1 MTPLVSAATDNAE
14 CGYSLLFYSLSATEE
29 KRKLYLH
36 ALGTVT
42 RQSRATDAP
51 ITAALTKAKDFAAL
65 SKALTDKVLIV
76 KQKPA
81 LAVEGLLALVVLT
94 NLAAVSEDVSGKLQQ
109 DKVWEFSLGNT
120 DSFLVANEYELVD
133 KLDERSMLSLMDL
146 LSVLIIR
153 HLTRVSA
160 HRHICDLVIVTL
172 LKQQKLSKKSRVE
185 LLKTIEGAVA
195 QSRHI
200 SPVLLESATQQ
211 VIKLCKQVD
220 QPLKKS
226 LSTLTEVPH
235 FIVTKV
241 PFKIL
246 GRMVQSITVAQEDA
260 ALTARVLVN
269 ALLLAHHPA
278 IVHVAQHTLWT
289 SIYHKL
295 YQQHYPHEYK
305 LYLEHVDALKTA
317 LFSEQGLV
325 SPHVHMRLAA
335 VSVLHL
341 LASTASRPTG
351 DDDKADADKQRLID
365 SVVQASTALIDPEAW
380 FALKSEDIS
389 VFNTPEGQ
397 LYKQITVADIYKNDP
412 NKRPGAKR
420 EKATQAKGK
429 KEEDWEV
436 QKRLE
441 REKKQQQEEEEKALA
456 VLVEEQRRVEHT
468 TRQQVFALFV
478 RLQAGLLALR
488 YIAAGSK
495 TVANKWLHTQMFSL
509 VPRVFAL
516 SSVSTYADL
525 AGQTL
530 AAFVHTSVPNQ
541 GLAHQ
546 LSRSLLSLS
555 RRTRVLLKDE
565 WLTSLSHTPIF
576 SFYDKREHAVY
587 YTLEDVD
594 VLRTVNQS
602 SAAQSPSG
610 YALLQPVIAALLE
623 GSVDVSQQEGF
634 TAQVQPQ
641 SQALNAI
648 ELHLHHTTSAQTI
661 KLLCYITALAEGSL
675 ADLQQTLTPNERK
688 AQTLLLNFVNHG
700 HKALTAYHLQLLHR
714 SLLHPSSYTRQ
725 SAAQALASGVSKL
738 ASEVFDDQFVAD
750 LWLSR
755 FDAEADIKRVADQN
769 WAAFTT
775 NFSRN
780 LPQNY
785 FAMLSAGLMTGEEST
800 RRMVACGIVG
810 AIELYPESYLSTM
823 QQLFVIFNEHS
834 PSKHEKERAL
844 SAAAA
849 NQSQI
854 IGRVTTKQNVGEP
867 QTPYDWIMWRWG
879 VAETMR
885 QLATLPAT
893 ISKQAEILPQVIT
906 FLIHTALLEE
916 HESDIFQVL
925 MEGGIDLINQQGA
938 VHNGVILP
946 VLQTYLDGP
955 LPTSPQEHQARESVV
970 IFMGTV
976 ARHLG
981 AKDPRRESVTD
992 KLIEVLETPSEP
1004 VQRAISECL
1013 VHLIAGQQDRAEQLI
1028 TRCIGMCIN
1037 GGSYGVRKGGAYGLA
1052 GLVKGLGVAAIKKY
1066 AVTDKLLQDGVE
1078 NKKSHSARQ
1087 GAMFAFEALSRILGR
1102 VFEPYVIHILP
1113 SLLSCFGD
1121 TSAEV
1126 RDATKGAAK
1135 AIMSQLRAHG
1145 VKLVLPALTKALE
1158 DKTWRTKQGAIDLLG
1173 SMAWLQPGQLSTALP
1188 TIVPKLIAQLTDTHP
1203 KVQSAAQNALKAIGS
1218 VIKNPEIQVHV
1229 PLMLKAVDDATPET
1243 MSQVLDAL
1251 LRTNFV
1257 HHIDAP
1263 SLSLLMPIL
1272 DRALTDRS
1280 AEVKTKAAQIVGNMC
1295 QLTEHKDLSP
1305 YLTSMVQQMK
1315 TLVMDPNPTTRS
1327 TAARALGS
1335 LLRGMRDMESTGGE
1349 ISMHQTSNELIAH
1362 LIETI
1367 KAPNLGEVERS
1378 GAAQGIAEVI
1388 GSIEDLEVSM
1398 QQREHTS
1405 DSDEDEDKPA
1415 AQHKEREH
1423 RFEKEL
1429 LPLIMQ
1435 QCRAAKPYMR
1445 QGFVSIFQYL
1455 PDSLGQQLIPYIPT
1469 LLPVVIQALADE
1481 TEPVRD
1487 AALKAGRA
1495 VVNKY
1500 AFTALDTLLP
1510 ILEKGVFDDNWRIR
1524 QSSVQL
1530 LGDLLYLISTA
1541 GNTDDAFARKDLSLM
1556 LQDESRSGILA
1567 ALYMARFDTNAVVRQ
1582 TATYFW
1588 KTIVVNT
1595 PKTLRQIISTLMQ
1608 TIIGCLGSSNDE
1620 KRMVA
1625 SKTLG
1630 DVVDKLGERVL
1641 PQIIPTLEQ
1650 GLQDQTD
1657 SNMHTR
1663 QGVCL
1668 GMAEVINSA
1677 ASLQLPQ
1684 FLDQLMPSLRMVLC
1698 DPLEQVRD
1706 AAGQTFDLMY
1716 RAVGNKAIDDLLP
1729 PLLTQLDSADKTQ
1742 SHLALSGLSQMLR
1755 VRSRVLLP
1763 IIVPKLLTPPITA
1776 FNARALGSVAEVS
1789 GSDLYAHLDTILST
1803 LLAEAG
1809 TEDVLHAAVR
1819 VANSVRED
1827 GHSQL
1832 FAVIT
1837 RLATESSDPQV
1848 RQATASLLAS
1858 YVRESN
1864 ASVTAHL
1871 HGLLIIA
1878 VKLLADAAEPVRAA
1892 AVQALESLTQSAAKD
1907 EASQL
1912 NYVTSMTEIL
1922 DSIADDL
1929 AKSGV
1934 KHLAGLS
1941 LPKALT
1947 QPINVYLQVLRINSS
1962 SARIKACQGIKLM
1975 MQLCEVNALK
1985 AYVMVLMGPHIRILS
2000 ERTGSTSKVRMA
2012 LLDCIVTM
2020 MRLVP
2025 AHLRA
2030 FAVQLQSILIKQ
2042 LYDKENEMEVR
2053 HEAAQGVSLL
2063 LELGAKIDFL
2073 LKDIFK
2079 ALSESTASD
2088 VSPQHVLQALKLLL
2102 TALVKNAAAAKPS
2115 PQSMQD
2121 LRKNLE
2127 QMLSNDEEFTRR
2139 NAAQVTGYYC
2149 KLASE
2154 DDVKDLIGDVML
2166 DLSDSDWPTL
2176 QSGLWVIAYTLNTV
2190 PASLLYLHQ
2199 RFMPYVTAALSHKT
2213 AQVREAACFVL
2224 EAVLSAKLDAAQAEE
2239 VTHLVESSLERLAD
2253 SNVIVTDSSTDVKVA
2268 AMHAVGGGC
2277 KTNDTLAATRLIG
2290 LTKSKQAQDT
2300 ALIAVLAKIA
2310 RQMLE
2315 ATKESDAPPV
2325 VTAAKRALYRV
2336 LIPRPKDAH
2345 QTLQIVAQHINA
2357 ADSAFAK
2364 NLVDYAKKIL
2374 LKMEDT
2380 DD

>member
-1 MTPLVSAATDNAE
+1 M
-14 CGYSLLFYSLSATEE
+14 
-29 KRKLYLH
+29 
-36 ALGTVT
+36 
-42 RQSRATDAP
+42 
-51 ITAALTKAKDFAAL
+51 
-65 SKALTDKVLIV
+65 
-76 KQKPA
+76 
-81 LAVEGLLALVVLT
+81 
-94 NLAAVSEDVSGKLQQ
+94 
-109 DKVWEFSLGNT
+109 
-120 DSFLVANEYELVD
+120 
-133 KLDERSMLSLMDL
+133 
-146 LSVLIIR
+146 
-153 HLTRVSA
+153 
-160 HRHICDLVIVTL
+160 
-172 LKQQKLSKKSRVE
+172 
-185 LLKTIEGAVA
+185 
-195 QSRHI
+195 
-200 SPVLLESATQQ
+200 
-211 VIKLCKQVD
+211 
-220 QPLKKS
+220 
-226 LSTLTEVPH
+226 
-235 FIVTKV
+235 
-241 PFKIL
+241 
-246 GRMVQSITVAQEDA
+246 
-260 ALTARVLVN
+260 
-269 ALLLAHHPA
+269 
-278 IVHVAQHTLWT
+278 
-289 SIYHKL
+289 
-295 YQQHYPHEYK
+295 
-305 LYLEHVDALKTA
+305 
-317 LFSEQGLV
+317 
-325 SPHVHMRLAA
+325 
-335 VSVLHL
+335 
-341 LASTASRPTG
+341 
-351 DDDKADADKQRLID
+351 
-365 SVVQASTALIDPEAW
+365 
-380 FALKSEDIS
+380 
-389 VFNTPEGQ
+389 
-397 LYKQITVADIYKNDP
+397 
-412 NKRPGAKR
+412 
-420 EKATQAKGK
+420 
-429 KEEDWEV
+429 
-436 QKRLE
+436 
-441 REKKQQQEEEEKALA
+441 
-456 VLVEEQRRVEHT
+456 
-468 TRQQVFALFV
+468 
-478 RLQAGLLALR
+478 
-488 YIAAGSK
+488 
-495 TVANKWLHTQMFSL
+495 
-509 VPRVFAL
+509 
-516 SSVSTYADL
+516 
-525 AGQTL
+525 
-530 AAFVHTSVPNQ
+530 
-541 GLAHQ
+541 
-546 LSRSLLSLS
+546 
-555 RRTRVLLKDE
+555 
-565 WLTSLSHTPIF
+565 
-576 SFYDKREHAVY
+576 
-587 YTLEDVD
+587 
-594 VLRTVNQS
+594 
-602 SAAQSPSG
+602 
-610 YALLQPVIAALLE
+610 
-623 GSVDVSQQEGF
+623 
-634 TAQVQPQ
+634 
-641 SQALNAI
+641 
-648 ELHLHHTTSAQTI
+648 
-661 KLLCYITALAEGSL
+661 
-675 ADLQQTLTPNERK
+675 
-688 AQTLLLNFVNHG
+688 
-700 HKALTAYHLQLLHR
+700 
-714 SLLHPSSYTRQ
+714 
-725 SAAQALASGVSKL
+725 
-738 ASEVFDDQFVAD
+738 
-750 LWLSR
+750 
-755 FDAEADIKRVADQN
+755 
-769 WAAFTT
+769 
-775 NFSRN
+775 
-780 LPQNY
+780 
-785 FAMLSAGLMTGEEST
+785 
-800 RRMVACGIVG
+800 
-810 AIELYPESYLSTM
+810 
-823 QQLFVIFNEHS
+823 
-834 PSKHEKERAL
+834 
-844 SAAAA
+844 
-849 NQSQI
+849 
-854 IGRVTTKQNVGEP
+854 
-867 QTPYDWIMWRWG
+867 
-879 VAETMR
+879 
-885 QLATLPAT
+885 
-893 ISKQAEILPQVIT
+893 
-906 FLIHTALLEE
+906 
-916 HESDIFQVL
+916 
-925 MEGGIDLINQQGA
+925 
-938 VHNGVILP
+938 
-946 VLQTYLDGP
+946 
-955 LPTSPQEHQARESVV
+955 
-970 IFMGTV
+970 
-976 ARHLG
+976 
-981 AKDPRRESVTD
+981 
-992 KLIEVLETPSEP
+992 
-1004 VQRAISECL
+1004 
-1013 VHLIAGQQDRAEQLI
+1013 
-1028 TRCIGMCIN
+1028 
-1037 GGSYGVRKGGAYGLA
+1037 
-1052 GLVKGLGVAAIKKY
+1052 
-1066 AVTDKLLQDGVE
+1066 
-1078 NKKSHSARQ
+1078 
-1087 GAMFAFEALSRILGR
+1087 
-1102 VFEPYVIHILP
+1102 
-1113 SLLSCFGD
+1113 
-1121 TSAEV
+1121 
-1126 RDATKGAAK
+1126 
-1135 AIMSQLRAHG
+1135 
-1145 VKLVLPALTKALE
+1145 
-1158 DKTWRTKQGAIDLLG
+1158 
-1173 SMAWLQPGQLSTALP
+1173 
-1188 TIVPKLIAQLTDTHP
+1188 
-1203 KVQSAAQNALKAIGS
+1203 
-1218 VIKNPEIQVHV
+1218 IKNPEIQVHV
-1229 PLMLKAVDDATPET
+1229 PLMLRAVDDAAPET

-1272 DRALTDRS
+1272 ERALLDRS

-1305 YLTSMVQQMK
+1305 YLGSMVQQMK

-1388 GSIEDLEVSM
+1388 GSIEDLEVSL
-1398 QQREHTS
+1398 QHREHAS

-1415 AQHKEREH
+1415 AQNKEREH

-1429 LPLIMQ
+1429 LPLIIQ

-1455 PDSLGQQLIPYIPT
+1455 PDSLGQHLIPYIHT

-1541 GNTDDAFARKDLSLM
+1541 GNTDDAFSRKDLSLM

-1595 PKTLRQIISTLMQ
+1595 PKTLRQIVSTLMQ
-1608 TIIGCLGSSNDE
+1608 TIIGCLGSVNDE
-1620 KRMVA
+1620 KRTVA

-1650 GLQDQTD
+1650 GLRDQSD
-1657 SNMHTR
+1657 ANMHTR

-1668 GMAEVINSA
+1668 GMAEVISSA

-1698 DPLEQVRD
+1698 DPLDQVRD
-1706 AAGQTFDLMY
+1706 EAGQTFDLMY

-1789 GSDLYAHLDTILST
+1789 GTDLYAHLDTILST

-1809 TEDVLHAAVR
+1809 SEDVLHAAVR

-1837 RLATESSDPQV
+1837 RLSTESTNPQV

-1864 ASVTAHL
+1864 VSVSAHL

-1922 DSIADDL
+1922 DSIADVL
-1929 AKSGV
+1929 AESGV

-1941 LPKALT
+1941 VPKALT

-1975 MQLCEVNALK
+1975 MQLCDVNALK

-2079 ALSESTASD
+2079 ALTESTVSD
-2088 VSPQHVLQALKLLL
+2088 VSPQQVLQALKLLL
-2102 TALVKNAAAAKPS
+2102 ATLVKNAAAPKPS
-2115 PQSMQD
+2115 AQSMQD
-2121 LRKNLE
+2121 LRKSLE
-2127 QMLSNDEEFTRR
+2127 QMLSSDEEFTRR

-2154 DDVKDLIGDVML
+2154 DDVKDLIGDLMI
-2166 DLSDSDWPTL
+2166 DLADSDWPTL

-2199 RFMPYVTAALSHKT
+2199 RVMPYAAAALGHKT

-2224 EAVLSAKLDAAQAEE
+2224 EAVMSVKLDAAQAED
-2239 VTHLVESSLERLAD
+2239 VTHLVEHALERLAD

-2277 KTNDTLAATRLIG
+2277 KTNDTLAATRLIS
-2290 LTKSKQAQDT
+2290 LTKNKQAQDN
-2300 ALIAVLAKIA
+2300 ALIAVLAKIT

-2325 VTAAKRALYRV
+2325 VTAAKRALYRL

-2345 QTLQIVAQHINA
+2345 QTMQVIAQHINA
-2357 ADSAFAK
+2357 ADSTFAK
-2364 NLVDYAKKIL
+2364 NLVDYAKKVL